1 MAQDRSTTMAKIVY
15 SPDYNHGRSIEVYT
29 IFAIINRTQMISFQN
44 TQIAFR
50 SKSNADIKHARFL
63 YKMMSSPTLVKM
75 GGVMSNIALK
85 LHLPINSLIKK
96 TIYRQFVGGED
107 ISECESTMNLLYKFN
122 IGTILDFSREGQ
134 NEEVELDH
142 TRDEILDTIKKAS
155 GNPMIPFC
163 VFKPTGMVR
172 FSLIEKMAEQPEKMT
187 AENKAEYQRFVQR
200 VNDVCKAA
208 HESNTPILIDAE
220 ETWIQQPVDD
230 VVDAMMALYNKENFI
245 VYNTLQM
252 YRHDRLEFLK
262 ASHQKAIQG
271 KYKLGMKL
279 VRGAYMEKER
289 DRAKEKGYPS
299 PIYPTKKATD
309 MGFDEAQE
317 YCINNINDIALLSGT
332 HNEESMYKLVDLM
345 AKYEISKD
353 DKRVYFAQLLGM
365 SDHISF
371 NLANAGYKV
380 AKYVPYGPVKD
391 VMPYLMRRAEENT
404 SVAGQT
410 GRELRL
416 LEEEINRRDI

>member
-1 MAQDRSTTMAKIVY
+1 MV
-15 SPDYNHGRSIEVYT
+15 
-29 IFAIINRTQMISFQN
+29 SFQN

-63 YKMMSSPTLVKM
+63 YKIMANPSLVKV
-75 GGVMSNIALK
+75 GGVMSNLALK
-85 LHLPINSLIKK
+85 LNLPINSIIKK
-96 TIYRQFVGGED
+96 TIYRQFVGGET
-107 ISECESTMNLLYKFN
+107 IEECESIINLLYKFN

-134 NEEVELDH
+134 TEEVELDK
-142 TRDEILDTIKKAS
+142 TRDEILATIVVAKD
-155 GNPMIPFC
+155 NPKIPFC

-172 FSLIEKMAEQPEKMT
+172 FALIEKMAEHPEDMT
-187 AENKAEYQRFVQR
+187 NEDKAEFQRFIQR
-200 VNDVCKAA
+200 VDDVCKAA
-208 HESNTPILIDAE
+208 YESKTPILIDAE
-220 ETWIQQPVDD
+220 ETWIQQPVDN
-230 VVDAMMALYNKENFI
+230 VVDAMMAKYNKEDFI

-262 ASHQKAIQG
+262 AFHQKSLNG

-289 DRAKEKGYPS
+289 ERAEKNGYPS
-299 PIYPTKKATD
+299 PIYPTKESTD
-309 MGFDEAQE
+309 EGYNLAQK
-317 YCINNINDIALLSGT
+317 YCIENIGDIALLSGT
-332 HNEESMYKLVDLM
+332 HNEESMYDLIELM
-345 AKYEISKD
+345 AKNNIEKD
-353 DKRVYFAQLLGM
+353 DKRVYFSQLLGM

-371 NLANAGYKV
+371 NLANEGFNV
-380 AKYVPYGPVKD
+380 AKYVPYGPVKE

-416 LEEEINRRDI
+416 LDEEINRRGF

>member
-1 MAQDRSTTMAKIVY
+1 MKFIVY
-15 SPDYNHGRSIEVYT
+15 LHELNGDN
-29 IFAIINRTQMISFQN
+29 MISFQN

-63 YKMMSSPTLVKM
+63 YKMMSSPFLVKT
-75 GGVMSNIALK
+75 GGIMSGIALK
-85 LHLPINSLIKK
+85 LHLPINSIIKK
-96 TIYRQFVGGED
+96 TIYRQFVGGET
-107 ISECESTMNLLYKFN
+107 IEECESTINLLYKFK

-134 NEEVELDH
+134 NEESELDK
-142 TRDEILDTIKKAS
+142 TRDEILATIVKAKD
-155 GNPMIPFC
+155 NPKIPFC

-172 FSLIEKMAEQPEKMT
+172 FALIEKMAEQPQKMT
-187 AENKAEYQRFVQR
+187 ADNKAEFQRFVQR
-200 VNDVCKAA
+200 VDDVCKAA
-208 HESNTPILIDAE
+208 YESNTPLLIDAE

-230 VVDAMMALYNKENFI
+230 VVDAMMARYNKENFI

-262 ASHQKAIQG
+262 ASHKKALNG

-289 DRAKEKGYPS
+289 ERAKDKAYPS
-299 PIYPTKKATD
+299 PIYPTKAATD
-309 MGFDEAQE
+309 EGYDLAQE
-317 YCINNINDIALLSGT
+317 YCVENINDIALLSGT

-345 AKYEISKD
+345 EKHHISKD

-380 AKYVPYGPVKD
+380 AKYVPYGPVKE

-416 LEEEINRRDI
+416 LEEEINRRGI

>member
-1 MAQDRSTTMAKIVY
+1 MV
-15 SPDYNHGRSIEVYT
+15 
-29 IFAIINRTQMISFQN
+29 SFQN

-75 GGVMSNIALK
+75 GGVLSGIALK
-85 LHLPINSLIKK
+85 LHLPINSIIKK
-96 TIYRQFVGGED
+96 TIYRQFVGGEN
-107 ISECESTMNLLYKFN
+107 IEECETTMNLLYKFN
-122 IGTILDFSREGQ
+122 IGTILDYSREGQ
-134 NEEVELDH
+134 NDEHELDH

-172 FSLIEKMAEQPEKMT
+172 FGLIEKMAEQPEKMT
-187 AENKAEYQRFVQR
+187 SEDKAEFQRFVQR
-200 VNDVCKAA
+200 VDDVCKAA
-208 HESNTPILIDAE
+208 HDSKTPILIDAE

-230 VVDAMMALYNKENFI
+230 VVDAMMARYNKEHFI

-252 YRHDRLEFLK
+252 YRHDRLAFLK
-262 ASHQKAIQG
+262 ASHQKAQKG
-271 KYKLGMKL
+271 NYKLGMKL

-289 DRAKEKGYPS
+289 ARAEEKGYPS
-299 PIYPTKKATD
+299 PIYPDKKATD
-309 MGFDEAQE
+309 EGYDLAQE
-317 YCINNINDIALLSGT
+317 YCVENIQDIALLSGT
-332 HNEESMYKLVDLM
+332 HNEESMYKLIELM
-345 AKYEISKD
+345 DKHGIPKD
-353 DKRVYFAQLLGM
+353 DKKVYFAQLLGM

-371 NLANAGYKV
+371 NLANAGYRV
-380 AKYVPYGPVKD
+380 AKYVPYGPVKE

-416 LEEEINRRDI
+416 LEEEIHRRGL